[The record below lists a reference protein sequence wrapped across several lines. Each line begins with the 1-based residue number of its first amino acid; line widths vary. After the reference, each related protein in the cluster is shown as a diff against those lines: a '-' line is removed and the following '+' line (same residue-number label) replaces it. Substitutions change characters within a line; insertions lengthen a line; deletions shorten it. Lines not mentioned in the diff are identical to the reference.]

1 MHMSRELKSGLFFFG
16 LSLLVLRE
24 SLRVELG
31 TFVEPGSGF
40 LTFGAGL
47 ALCTLSIVLICR
59 GWKVR
64 EPHKPISRRVA
75 LALASLFAYSLV
87 LSFLGFAVATFFLV
101 GVLFYLGQPRKWWL
115 LIGMSALVTLVA
127 YLVFGVLL
135 HVYFPRG
142 LFGI

>member
-1 MHMSRELKSGLFFFG
+1 MSRELKSGLFFFG
-16 LSLLVLRE
+16 LSLLVLWE

-40 LTFGAGL
+40 LTFGTGL
-47 ALCTLSIVLICR
+47 ALCALSIVLIFR

-64 EPHKPISRRVA
+64 EPDKPISRRVV
-75 LALASLFAYSLV
+75 LALVSLFAYSLV
-87 LSFLGFAVATFFLV
+87 LSSLGFVVATFFLV
-101 GVLFYLGQPRKWWL
+101 GILFYLGEPRKWWL
-115 LIGMSALVTLVA
+115 LIGMSALVSFLA

-142 LFGI
+142 FLGI

>member
-1 MHMSRELKSGLFFFG
+1 MSREVRSGIFFLG
-16 LSLLVLRE
+16 LSLLILWE

-40 LTFGAGL
+40 LTFGTGA
-47 ALCTLSIVLICR
+47 ALCVLSIVLICR

-64 EPHKPISRRVA
+64 EPHKALSRRVA
-75 LALASLFAYSLV
+75 LALASLFVYSLV
-87 LSFLGFAVATFFLV
+87 FSYLGFLVATFFLV

-115 LIGMSALVTLVA
+115 LLGMSALVSLVA
-127 YLVFGVLL
+127 YLIFGVLL

-142 LFGI
+142 FLGI

>member
-1 MHMSRELKSGLFFFG
+1 MSRELKSGLFFFG
-16 LSLLVLRE
+16 LSLLVLWE

-40 LTFGAGL
+40 LTFGTGT
-47 ALCTLSIVLICR
+47 ALFVLSIVLICR

-64 EPHKPISRRVA
+64 ELHKAFSRRVA
-75 LALASLFAYSLV
+75 LALASLFVYSLV
-87 LSFLGFAVATFFLV
+87 LSHLGFVVATFFLV

-115 LIGMSALVTLVA
+115 LLGMSALVSLVA
-127 YLVFGVLL
+127 YLVFGVIL

-142 LFGI
+142 FLGI

>member
-1 MHMSRELKSGLFFFG
+1 MSREVRSGIFFFG
-16 LSLLVLRE
+16 LSLLILRE
-24 SLRVELG
+24 SFHVELG

-40 LTFGAGL
+40 LTFGTGM
-47 ALCTLSIVLICR
+47 ALCALSIVLICR

-64 EPHKPISRRVA
+64 EPDKPFSRRVA
-75 LALASLFAYSLV
+75 LALASLFVYSLV
-87 LSFLGFAVATFFLV
+87 LSFLGFVVATFFLV

-127 YLVFGVLL
+127 YVVFGVLL

-142 LFGI
+142 FLGI

>member
-1 MHMSRELKSGLFFFG
+1 MSREVRSGIFFFG
-16 LSLLVLRE
+16 LSLLILWE
-24 SLRVELG
+24 SFHVELG

-40 LTFGAGL
+40 LTFGTGM
-47 ALCTLSIVLICR
+47 ALCALSIVLICR

-64 EPHKPISRRVA
+64 EPDKPFSRRVA

-87 LSFLGFAVATFFLV
+87 LSFLGFVVATFFLV

-127 YLVFGVLL
+127 YVVFGVLL

-142 LFGI
+142 FLGI